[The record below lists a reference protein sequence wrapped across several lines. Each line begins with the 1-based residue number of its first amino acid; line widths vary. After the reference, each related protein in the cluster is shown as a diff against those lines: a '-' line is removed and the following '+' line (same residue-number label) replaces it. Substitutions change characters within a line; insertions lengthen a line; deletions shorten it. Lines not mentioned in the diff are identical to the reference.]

1 MKQLFLSL
9 IFLLITTPACFAASG
24 ADSFTGTDSDLGALW
39 DPYNDATAGGASM
52 PCQRVSDTAAN
63 SSAGDRCVEGFNGYI
78 PGANQYGQF
87 VIAGI
92 GTNSTDVSVLIRLQ
106 PSLDYSTYQCRIQG
120 SGGTT
125 SRIARRDAGLNTTLA
140 SESATTWGAGD
151 SPRCEAS
158 GSGLTLK
165 RNGASLLTATDTTY
179 GTGRGGISILDNPE
193 ASSAFIDDVEFG
205 DLVTGGSVRRTAPM
219 MFQ

>member
-9 IFLLITTPACFAASG
+9 LFLLVAVPSFAASG
-24 ADSFTGTDSDLGALW
+24 ADSFTGTDSDLGPLW

-52 PCQRVSDTAAN
+52 PCQRVGDTAAN
-63 SSAGDRCVEGFNGYI
+63 SSSGDRCVEGFNGYI

-87 VIAGI
+87 VISGI
-92 GTNSTDVSVLIRLQ
+92 GDNSTDVSVLIRLQ
-106 PSLDYSTYQCRIQG
+106 PGLDYSTYQCRIQG
-120 SGGTT
+120 TGGTT
-125 SRIARRDAGLNTTLA
+125 SRIARRDAGVNTTLA
-140 SESATTWGAGD
+140 SESATTWVAGD

-165 RNGASLLTATDTTY
+165 RNGASLLTATDATY
-179 GTGRGGISILDNPE
+179 GTGRGGISILDNPA

-205 DLVTGGSVRRTAPM
+205 FIHRGV
-219 MFQ
+219 